1 MFQDLPDSASVAAF
15 LREHPI
21 CVLYFTTPD
30 CGVCKALK
38 PKLAQM
44 LTEHFPAIALAQVD
58 CAAAPALAAD
68 MGVFAVPTLIVFVE
82 GRESLRKS
90 RSFGLHE
97 LAAALERPYGLLFGD

>member
-1 MFQDLPDSASVAAF
+1 MLQDLSDATSVAAF

-21 CVLYFTTPD
+21 CTLYFTTPE

-44 LTEHFPAIALAQVD
+44 LTERFPDIVLAQVD
-58 CAAAPALAAD
+58 CTAAPALAAD
-68 MGVFAVPTLIVFVE
+68 MGVFAVPTLIVFIE

-90 RSFGLHE
+90 RAFGLEE
-97 LAAALERPYGLLFGD
+97 LASALERPYGLLYGD